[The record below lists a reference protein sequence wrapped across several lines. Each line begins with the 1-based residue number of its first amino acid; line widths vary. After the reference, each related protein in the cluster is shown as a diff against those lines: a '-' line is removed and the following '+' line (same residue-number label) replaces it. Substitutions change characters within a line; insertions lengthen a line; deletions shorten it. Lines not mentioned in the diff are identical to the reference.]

1 MDQQRY
7 FVPLPRE
14 TPHQQQQQQ
23 QQDQS
28 NINRTPFTL
37 LRSRVDTLNSSE
49 AIYETPIQD
58 LATMMKGHLV
68 CGTALCPASV
78 YTEMVLAAITC
89 LRGSDA
95 EMVVFK
101 LSAIKF
107 LRPLI
112 YIEGATDTIRI
123 TLEREETVEGI
134 TPFTVSSYATPSS
147 DTKVHCSGIIKEQP
161 QSQASSKL
169 RVKEQALARRKVMF
183 QTGDHQTLSTAIM
196 YDKIFSR
203 VVDYS
208 SVYQGVKKIYLD
220 GSLEEIF
227 ARCVLPPAEESSYAG
242 QPILL
247 DTMLHIAGFAANLSV
262 DNDTVCICHHIQSTI
277 LFRKDIGAGQSFDV
291 HCSNFTNTDGENTI
305 LADAHAVD
313 RDGIIAVIRGMEFR
327 RAKLSKLRAAFEFAS
342 QAAPSRGSRNALLPS
357 CNPTR
362 QREEILPPEPSL
374 SISSSTSPTRS
385 SSSPTTSRSPTTTQD
400 TVITIL
406 SEATGVDQK
415 NINTRTTLAAMGVDS
430 IMMFELDRKLEEA
443 MEAQKPTVAEL
454 SACKTVGD
462 MEALISASASRGE
475 ISAAVTRK
483 TSKSGR
489 AR

>member
-1 MDQQRY
+1 
-7 FVPLPRE
+7 
-14 TPHQQQQQQ
+14 
-23 QQDQS
+23 
-28 NINRTPFTL
+28 
-37 LRSRVDTLNSSE
+37 
-49 AIYETPIQD
+49 
-58 LATMMKGHLV
+58 MMKGHLV

-134 TPFTVSSYATPSS
+134 TPFTVSSYATPNS

-247 DTMLHIAGFAANLSV
+247 DTMLHIAGFAANLNV

-291 HCSNFTNTDGENTI
+291 HCSNFTNTDGENTV

-342 QAAPSRGSRNALLPS
+342 QAAPSRESRNALLPS

-443 MEAQKPTVAEL
+443 MEEQKPTVAEL

-475 ISAAVTRK
+475 ISPAVTRK
-483 TSKSGR
+483 TLKSGR
-489 AR
+489 AQ